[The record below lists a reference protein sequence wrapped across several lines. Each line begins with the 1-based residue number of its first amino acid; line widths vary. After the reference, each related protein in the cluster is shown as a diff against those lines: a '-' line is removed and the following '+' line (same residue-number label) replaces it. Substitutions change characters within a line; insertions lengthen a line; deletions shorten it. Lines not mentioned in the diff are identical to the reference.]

1 MLVQHFVGRTLGQCI
16 RDQPLPVTE
25 AVELAITLA
34 RAVHFVHEA
43 GLVQLDLVA
52 NEVLL
57 VDDKT
62 PVIDLR
68 RTLGRR
74 VREEGLRW
82 IHGGITGCEAPEVLL
97 GDKTSRETD
106 VYALGAILY
115 RMLTGRAAVIRGA
128 VGPEAIRMI
137 LELDPE
143 RPRSINRSVDRALES
158 ICLRCLAK
166 HPTGPDGSAAL
177 LADELERWRSA
188 PGRRV

>member
-1 MLVQHFVGRTLGQCI
+1 MEQSALIPQNVWDWLVSLCGDQGLEIVGPSRHRPDAFTVIEVTTRLEKDLWIVDFSPLDASDLCRFEDLLAVTARLSHPHLVAIYGGGVHEDWPYLLVQHFVGRTLGQCI

-68 RTLGRR
+68 RTLG
-74 VREEGLRW
+74 
-82 IHGGITGCEAPEVLL
+82 A
-97 GDKTSRETD
+97 
-106 VYALGAILY
+106 
-115 RMLTGRAAVIRGA
+115 
-128 VGPEAIRMI
+128 
-137 LELDPE
+137 
-143 RPRSINRSVDRALES
+143 ES
-158 ICLRCLAK
+158 
-166 HPTGPDGSAAL
+166 P
-177 LADELERWRSA
+177 
-188 PGRRV
+188 